1 MHMYYTV
8 CVVMLNMDLHVCA
21 VYTDSVCPFACA
33 ADNEALRE
41 QLSQLEAKEKGTAQE
56 LRELQIK
63 MRGVTEYFQEKE
75 SGLHRKIEL
84 GEINQEKFK
93 SLESEAQEKAA
104 ASELEREREKEELK
118 ELRKQMADIEKSF
131 ISQLKSNEERAED
144 ALVSELLDS
153 IKLMTISVLYLK
165 VHIDDKVCV
174 LTGTLSLYVCVKYV

>member
-1 MHMYYTV
+1 ML
-8 CVVMLNMDLHVCA
+8 CVNVLFHAQQVLSSCS
-21 VYTDSVCPFACA
+21 VYTNSVRPFVFA
-33 ADNEALRE
+33 ADNEVLRE
-41 QLSQLEAKEKGTAQE
+41 QLSQVETKERSTAQE

-104 ASELEREREKEELK
+104 ASEMEREREKDELK
-118 ELRKQMADIEKSF
+118 ELRKQMSDIEKSF

-144 ALVSELLDS
+144 ALVSE
-153 IKLMTISVLYLK
+153 IIM
-165 VHIDDKVCV
+165 
-174 LTGTLSLYVCVKYV
+174 

>member
-1 MHMYYTV
+1 MYVLYT
-8 CVVMLNMDLHVCA
+8 CTN
-21 VYTDSVCPFACA
+21 SVRPFAFA

-41 QLSQLEAKEKGTAQE
+41 QLSQVETKERSTAQE

-104 ASELEREREKEELK
+104 ASEMEREREKEELK
-118 ELRKQMADIEKSF
+118 ELRKQMSDIEKSF

-144 ALVSELLDS
+144 ALVSE
-153 IKLMTISVLYLK
+153 IIM
-165 VHIDDKVCV
+165 
-174 LTGTLSLYVCVKYV
+174 